1 MKVSNADISKIK
13 TNLDRSIQF
22 LEQIR
27 GTINAGIPQHRQ
39 NPSIPIDLF
48 IQNLRILNTEI
59 KDYNLYYSEQIQNN
73 ISRLINNNGSINPY
87 QFGEI
92 SSILRILKNEID
104 NSPMNSRSINCTNNQ
119 TEIFIGHGHNLI
131 WARIGLYLSD
141 ILKIKPRYFEDENRC
156 GDIIPDEIEK
166 FVNDPNIKLGIF
178 TLMKEI
184 ESDEGDM
191 PRQNVVDEAARFS
204 TKLGRE
210 RVLLIVEDGVQIPSN
225 LSGIVRIQY
234 KDDEEG
240 LMLKIKDFI
249 EKFN

>member
-13 TNLDRSIQF
+13 INLDRSIQF

-27 GTINAGIPQHRQ
+27 GTINAGVPQFR
-39 NPSIPIDLF
+39 NTTSIPIDLF
-48 IQNLRILNTEI
+48 IQSLRTLNLEI
-59 KDYNLYYSEQIQNN
+59 RDYNSYYSDQIQNS
-73 ISRLINNNGSINPY
+73 ISHLINYNGSINPY
-87 QFGEI
+87 QFGAI
-92 SSILRILKNEID
+92 SSLLRIIKNEID
-104 NSPMNSRSINCTNNQ
+104 NSSMHSQVISNTNNQ

-156 GDIIPDEIEK
+156 GDIIPEEIEK

-178 TLMKEI
+178 TLMKELD
-184 ESDEGDM
+184 SSEGHL

-210 RVLLIVEDGVQIPSN
+210 RVLLIVEEGIQPPTN
-225 LSGIVRIQY
+225 LSGIVYLSY
-234 KDDEEG
+234 KGDDEG
-240 LMLKIKDFI
+240 LMLKIKDFV
-249 EKFN
+249 EKFS

>member
-13 TNLDRSIQF
+13 INLDRTIQL

-27 GTINAGIPQHRQ
+27 GTINAGIPQFR
-39 NPSIPIDLF
+39 NNTSIPIDLF
-48 IQNLRILNTEI
+48 IQSLRTLNSEI
-59 KDYNLYYSEQIQNN
+59 RDYNLYYSDQIQNS
-73 ISRLINNNGSINPY
+73 ISHLINYNGLINPY
-87 QFGEI
+87 QFGAT
-92 SSILRILKNEID
+92 SSLLRIIKNEID
-104 NSPMNSRSINCTNNQ
+104 NSSMNSQFINYTNNQ

-141 ILKIKPRYFEDENRC
+141 VLKIKPRYFEDENRC

-204 TKLGRE
+204 TKLDRE
-210 RVLLIVEDGVQIPSN
+210 HVLLIVEDGVQIPSN

>member
-104 NSPMNSRSINCTNNQ
+104 NSPMNSPSINYTNNQ

-166 FVNDPNIKLGIF
+166 FVNNPNIKLGIF

>member
-27 GTINAGIPQHRQ
+27 GTINAGIPQYRQ
-39 NPSIPIDLF
+39 NPRIPIDLF

-73 ISRLINNNGSINPY
+73 ISRLINNDGSINPY

-104 NSPMNSRSINCTNNQ
+104 NSPMNSQSINYTNNQ

-141 ILKIKPRYFEDENRC
+141 VMKIKPRYFEDENRC
-156 GDIIPDEIEK
+156 GQIIPEEIEK
-166 FVNDPNIKLGIF
+166 FVNDSNIKLGIF
-178 TLMKEI
+178 TLMKELD
-184 ESDEGDM
+184 SSEGRL

-210 RVLLIVEDGVQIPSN
+210 RVLLIVEEGVQPPTN
-225 LSGIVRIQY
+225 LSGIVYLSY
-234 KDDEEG
+234 KGDDEG
-240 LMLKIKDFI
+240 LMLKIKDFVG
-249 EKFN
+249 KFS